1 MNYSPLEPG
10 QSLRYDA
17 EAIASYY
24 RFRPWQVI
32 WRAIAVV
39 WLFGNFALHLYW
51 DKITQQE
58 FTNQPQRARE
68 VRKIIT
74 ALGPAYIKVGQ
85 ALSTRPDLVRKDYL
99 DELTKLQDQLPPFP
113 NHIAFNIIES
123 GLGRSI
129 SEVYREFSP
138 EPVAAASLGQ
148 VYKAVLYSGETVAV
162 KVQRPNLRPQL
173 SLDLYLMRL
182 LAGWV
187 EPWLPLNLGHD
198 LELIVDEFGLKL
210 FEEIDY
216 LNEAQNAEQFA
227 ANFAGD
233 PEVKV
238 PVIYHQ
244 YCNNFVL
251 TLEWIDGIKLTDRSQ
266 LEAAGLDSDNLVRI
280 GVTSGLRQLLEYG
293 FFHADPHPGNLF
305 ATLDGRMAY
314 IDFGMMDQLSESM
327 KETIASAVV
336 QLINRDYEGLAL
348 DFVNLGFLTPDTDI
362 QPIIPAL
369 ETVLGNAVGES
380 VADFNFKTITD
391 EFSELMYEYPFRL
404 PAKFALIIRSLVTQ
418 EGLALSLNPDF
429 KIVEVSYPYV
439 SQRLLTGES
448 PQLRR
453 RLLDVL
459 IKDGKFQW
467 ERLENMITIASSDD
481 SFDILPTARLGL
493 QYLLSEEGKY
503 LRQQLLIALT
513 EGDRLHT
520 DEVQRLWS
528 LIQDDIKP
536 QKILDFAFNTFRQ
549 ISAERVAALIP
560 SATASR

>member
-1 MNYSPLEPG
+1 MNNSQLEPG

-51 DKITQQE
+51 DRITNRE
-58 FTNQPQRARE
+58 FISQPKRARE
-68 VRKIIT
+68 IRKIIT
-74 ALGPAYIKVGQ
+74 TLGPAYIKVGQ
-85 ALSTRPDLVRKDYL
+85 ALSTRPDLIRKDFL

-123 GLGRSI
+123 GLEQSI
-129 SEVYREFSP
+129 TEVYREFSP
-138 EPVAAASLGQ
+138 NPIAAASLGQ
-148 VYKAVLYSGETVAV
+148 VYKAVLHSGETVAV

-182 LAGWV
+182 LAGWI

-198 LELIVDEFGLKL
+198 LGLIVDEFGWKL

-216 LNEAQNAEQFA
+216 LNEAQNAEHFA

-238 PVIYHQ
+238 PAIYHQ
-244 YCNNFVL
+244 YCSNFVL
-251 TLEWIDGIKLTDRSQ
+251 TLEWIDGIKLTDLEK
-266 LEAAGLDSDNLVRI
+266 LEAAGLDADNLIRI

-336 QLINRDYEGLAL
+336 QLINRDYEGLAR

-362 QPIIPAL
+362 RPIIPAL
-369 ETVLGNAVGES
+369 ETVLGNAIGES
-380 VADFNFKTITD
+380 VGDFNFKTITD
-391 EFSELMYEYPFRL
+391 EFSALMYEYPFRL

-459 IKDGKFQW
+459 IKDGKFRW
-467 ERLENMITIASSDD
+467 ERLENMIKIASSDD

-493 QYLLSEEGKY
+493 QYLLSEEGRY

-528 LIQDDIKP
+528 LIRDDIKP

-549 ISAERVAALIP
+549 ISAESVAALIP

>member
-10 QSLRYDA
+10 QSLSYDA

-51 DKITQQE
+51 DKITKQE

-68 VRKIIT
+68 VRQIIT

-129 SEVYREFSP
+129 SEVYREFST

-148 VYKAVLYSGETVAV
+148 VYKAVLYSGEAVAV

-182 LAGWV
+182 LAGWI

-251 TLEWIDGIKLTDRSQ
+251 TLEWIDGIKLTDRDQ
-266 LEAAGLDSDNLVRI
+266 LEAAGLDADNLVRI

-380 VADFNFKTITD
+380 VGDFNFKTITD

-549 ISAERVAALIP
+549 ISAESVAALIP

>member
-1 MNYSPLEPG
+1 MNYSQLEPG

-51 DKITQQE
+51 DKITNRE
-58 FTNQPQRARE
+58 LINQPKRARE
-68 VRKIIT
+68 IRKIIT
-74 ALGPAYIKVGQ
+74 TLGPAYIKVGQ
-85 ALSTRPDLVRKDYL
+85 ALSTRPDLIRKDFL

-113 NHIAFNIIES
+113 NHIAFDIIES
-123 GLGRSI
+123 SLQRSI
-129 SEVYREFSP
+129 AEVYREFSP
-138 EPVAAASLGQ
+138 NPVAAASLGQ
-148 VYKAVLYSGETVAV
+148 VYQAVLHSGEAVAV

-182 LAGWV
+182 LAGWLG
-187 EPWLPLNLGHD
+187 PWLPLNLGHD
-198 LELIVDEFGLKL
+198 LSLIVDEFGLKL

-251 TLEWIDGIKLTDRSQ
+251 TLEWIDGIKLTDLEK
-266 LEAAGLDSDNLVRI
+266 LEAAGLDADNLVRI

-336 QLINRDYEGLAL
+336 QLINRDYEGLAQ

-362 QPIIPAL
+362 RPIIPAL
-369 ETVLGNAVGES
+369 ETVLGSAIGES
-380 VADFNFKTITD
+380 VSNFNFKTITD
-391 EFSELMYEYPFRL
+391 EFSALMYDYPFRL

-429 KIVEVSYPYV
+429 RIVEVSYPYV

-467 ERLENMITIASSDD
+467 ERLENMIEIASSDD

-493 QYLLSEEGKY
+493 QYLLSEEGRY

-536 QKILDFAFNTFRQ
+536 QKILDFALNTFRQ
-549 ISAERVAALIP
+549 ISAESVAALIP